1 MYSLLSVIFYLLSD
15 IMKLIAAF
23 LKMIRLPNLIF
34 IALTQFLFY
43 YCILLP
49 LLKKAAI
56 PVSIDRTS
64 FICLSL
70 ASMLIAAAGYIIN
83 DYFDINIDQV
93 NKPQKNVVDQVVSRR
108 WAMLWHFVLSGIGV
122 LLSLYVSLRTGL
134 WYIVLANFACVFL
147 LFGYS
152 VSLKRKILSG
162 NILISILTAWVV
174 LILCLSEIHL
184 SLRTQID
191 PAWLQIQNK
200 IMRLGFLY
208 AGFAFILSL
217 IREAIKDMED
227 IQGDA
232 RYGSKTMPIVWGI
245 QATKIYVAV
254 WMIVLLALL
263 VIVQVYI
270 LQFNWWWPVVY
281 SVLLVILPLVYIFYK
296 LYKAAE
302 PAQFHHLSSVTKT
315 VMLTGIL
322 SMIFFYFYL

>member
-1 MYSLLSVIFYLLSD
+1 MR
-15 IMKLIAAF
+15 LIAAF

-43 YCILLP
+43 YCILLS
-49 LLKKAAI
+49 LLKRAAI
-56 PVSIDRTS
+56 PVSIDQPS
-64 FICLSL
+64 FILLSF
-70 ASMLIAAAGYIIN
+70 ASVLIAAAGYIIN

-93 NKPQKNVVDQVVSRR
+93 NKPQKNMVDLVVSRR
-108 WAMLWHFVLSGIGV
+108 WAMLWHFVLSGIGI
-122 LLSLYVSLRTGL
+122 LLSFYISLRTGL
-134 WYIVLANFACVFL
+134 WYIVMANLICVFL

-152 VSLKRKILSG
+152 VSLKRKLLLG
-162 NILISILTAWVV
+162 NILISFLTAWVV
-174 LILCLSEIHL
+174 LILCLSEFHL
-184 SLRTQID
+184 SLHTTVD
-191 PAWLQIQNK
+191 PAWLEIQNK
-200 IMRLGFLY
+200 IVRLGFLY

-245 QATKIYVAV
+245 HATKVYVAV

-263 VIVQVYI
+263 ITVQVYI

-281 SVLLVILPLVYIFYK
+281 STVLIILPLLYIFYK
-296 LYKAAE
+296 LYRATD
-302 PAQFHHLSSVTKT
+302 PGQFHHLSNITKT